1 MPANA
6 DDCSAPPVT
15 PSRGPQRYLAEGQ
28 TEGSAVLSEG
38 LREGVIL
45 GVVTVALGVA
55 GLSPSLTWIP
65 EVPLLAAFVLVPAVI
80 VGVAGY
86 RAAMR
91 EGRVT
96 SGAVAGAI
104 AGAIGGCAGG
114 LTYMAFGKPAL
125 NVVLGLAAGVVGGG
139 IVGAVGARLSTRR

>member
-1 MPANA
+1 M
-6 DDCSAPPVT
+6 
-15 PSRGPQRYLAEGQ
+15 
-28 TEGSAVLSEG
+28 
-38 LREGVIL
+38 
-45 GVVTVALGVA
+45 
-55 GLSPSLTWIP
+55 TWIP